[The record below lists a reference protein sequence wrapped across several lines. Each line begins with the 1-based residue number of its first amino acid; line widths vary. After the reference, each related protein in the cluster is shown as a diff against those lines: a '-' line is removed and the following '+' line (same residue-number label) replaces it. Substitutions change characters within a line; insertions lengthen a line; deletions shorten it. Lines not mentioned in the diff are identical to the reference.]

1 MIEKIL
7 KTLKGKSITV
17 FGGTGTVGEII
28 IEYLQRFN
36 PKVIRI
42 FSNDE
47 NSLWESQQKWGNSNM
62 RYLLGDI
69 RDYNRVKRALKG
81 VDYVFNCAAIKHVPF
96 AEYNPLEAVNVN
108 IIGLDNI
115 INASVECRIKKI
127 LHISTDK
134 AVEPSTVMGATK
146 MISERLLQMRWTQN
160 PKTQMICTRFGNV
173 YGSRGSIILIIR
185 EQKKKGEPITIT
197 DPNMTR
203 YFMQKSEVIDLI
215 FTAFISGKDGE
226 VWVPKLKLILLS
238 EIIKKEA
245 GEDYPQKIIGI
256 RKAEK
261 LSEKLLFDHE
271 ILDVI
276 DNGKYWIVPNEY
288 KKCLMKV

>member
-1 MIEKIL
+1 MTIEKIL
-7 KTLKGKSITV
+7 KTFKGKSIIV
-17 FGGTGTVGEII
+17 FGGTGTVGSLIT
-28 IEYLQRFN
+28 EYLREFN

-47 NSLWESQQKWGNSNM
+47 NSLWESQQKWRDDNI

-69 RDYNRVKRALKG
+69 RNLDRVKRALKG
-81 VDYVFNCAAIKHVPF
+81 IDYVFNCAAIKHVPF

-115 INASVECRIKKI
+115 INASVECKIKKI

-146 MISERLLQMRWTQN
+146 MIGERLLQMRWTQN
-160 PKTQMICTRFGNV
+160 PTVGMVLVRFGNV
-173 YGSRGSIILIIR
+173 YGSRGSIIQIIR
-185 EQKKKGEPITIT
+185 ECKKKGEPVTIT

-203 YFMQKSEVIDLI
+203 YFMQKNEVIDLI
-215 FTAFISGKDGE
+215 FTAFVDGNSGDI
-226 VWVPKLKLILLS
+226 WIPKLKPVLLS
-238 EIIKKEA
+238 EIIKKEV
-245 GEDYPQKIIGI
+245 GENYPFKIIGI

-261 LSEKLLFDHE
+261 ISEKLLFDHE
-271 ILDVI
+271 ILDII
-276 DNGKYWIVPNEY
+276 DNGKYWIISNEY
-288 KKCLMKV
+288 KK

>member
-1 MIEKIL
+1 MIEEIL
-7 KTLKGKSITV
+7 KTFSGKSVTV
-17 FGGTGTVGEII
+17 FGGTGSIGNII
-28 IEYLQRFN
+28 VDYLRKFN

-47 NSLWESQQKWGNSNM
+47 NSLWESQQKWGDDDDM

-69 RDYNRVKRALKG
+69 RNYSRVKRALKG
-81 VDYVFNCAAIKHVPF
+81 IDYVFNCAAIKHVPF

-115 INASVECRIKKI
+115 INASVECNIKKL

-146 MISERLLQMRWTQN
+146 LIGERLFQMRWTQN
-160 PKTQMICTRFGNV
+160 PTLKMMIVRFGNV

-185 EQKKKGEPITIT
+185 EQKKKCLPITIT
-197 DPNMTR
+197 DLNMTR
-203 YFMQKSEVIDLI
+203 YFMQKKEVIDLI
-215 FTAFISGKDGE
+215 ITAFMNGKEGE
-226 VWVPKLKLILLS
+226 IWVPKLKLKLLS
-238 EIIKKEA
+238 EVIKKEV
-245 GEDYPQKIIGI
+245 GENYPFEIIGV

-271 ILDVI
+271 ILEVI
-276 DNGKYWIVPNEY
+276 DNGKYWIIPNEY
-288 KKCLMKV
+288 KK